1 MSTLS
6 TLADHT
12 GVWNAAACHTAA
24 VVNRIRTEA
33 TPWGSVTGIF
43 RVNDFSFVLPKPEH
57 CGVPNLD
64 GEFDPGFVVVVVATG
79 ATVEDACD
87 AGGTVDEMV
96 ASGDGGTV
104 DKTEVGGDG
113 VAVDETEVCGDGG
126 TVDET
131 VAAASA
137 EAVEST
143 VTAGATGAVESTVTA
158 GEAGAV
164 DETEVGGATGA
175 VESTVVAG
183 ATGAVESTNRGACV
197 PLFATTP
204 TIATKAMPATD
215 DSTAGRR
222 RNGGLGI
229 ALRPRSTPAAM
240 ESKMRERSDSGA
252 AKYGAAMTAPP
263 GCSRTARL
271 RSHAPHSSTWRAMR
285 LRHSGE
291 KVPSQST
298 RRTFRSLQ
306 SLRP

>member
-1 MSTLS
+1 M
-6 TLADHT
+6 LADHT
-12 GVWNAAACHTAA
+12 EVWNAAACHTAA

-43 RVNDFSFVLPKPEH
+43 RVNAFSFVLPKPEH

-79 ATVEDACD
+79 ATVVC
-87 AGGTVDEMV
+87 
-96 ASGDGGTV
+96 DGGTV
-104 DKTEVGGDG
+104 NEKV
-113 VAVDETEVCGDGG
+113 VPGDGG

-143 VTAGATGAVESTVTA
+143 VTAGATGAVESTVVA
-158 GEAGAV
+158 GATGAV
-164 DETEVGGATGA
+164 DETAVGGDGGTDDETEVGGDGGTVDETVAAASAEAVESTVVAGATGA

-183 ATGAVESTNRGACV
+183 ATGAVKSTNRGACV

-229 ALRPRSTPAAM
+229 ALRPRSTPAAT

-271 RSHAPHSSTWRAMR
+271 RSHAPHSST
-285 LRHSGE
+285 
-291 KVPSQST
+291 
-298 RRTFRSLQ
+298 
-306 SLRP
+306 